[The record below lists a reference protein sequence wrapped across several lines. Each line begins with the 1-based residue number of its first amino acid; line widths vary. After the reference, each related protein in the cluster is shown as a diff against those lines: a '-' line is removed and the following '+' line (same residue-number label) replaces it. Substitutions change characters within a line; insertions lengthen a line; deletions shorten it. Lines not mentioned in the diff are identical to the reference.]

1 MKTEKEKLEAKSVA
15 QLKTYAKRVGVNLID
30 PKTGK
35 AKTKVQLING
45 IIMLQRLGKA
55 KKEIASV
62 VKKQASKKTATAS
75 RQTKMRGRDIAKDIE
90 RKAQAPGKRTS
101 ASGKK
106 YYERR
111 ANRSDVP
118 GTMLGAK
125 TVKAV
130 TPQDYAKRK
139 KAEVQAWYKACV
151 GDKPIAGLLALTF
164 DKKAGVYGNPEIL
177 IVIYRLPK
185 KTAKG
190 STYSHYVGAIRQSYG
205 NGIND
210 IEKYLTPVQ
219 FNKFYEN
226 TSRRTLDTG
235 TFNEMAKRDN
245 VIYS

>member
-15 QLKTYAKRVGVNLID
+15 QLKNYAKRVGVNLID

-62 VKKQASKKTATAS
+62 VKKQASKKTGAAS

-90 RKAQAPGKRTS
+90 RKAKAPGKRTS

-118 GTMLGAK
+118 GTMLGNSI
-125 TVKAV
+125 T
-130 TPQDYAKRK
+130 QDFRSIPNMRVF
-139 KAEVQAWYKACV
+139 E
-151 GDKPIAGLLALTF
+151 ITF
-164 DKKAGVYGNPEIL
+164 LGP
-177 IVIYRLPK
+177 
-185 KTAKG
+185 
-190 STYSHYVGAIRQSYG
+190 TYSSGARVK
-205 NGIND
+205 
-210 IEKYLTPVQ
+210 IEDYRFQESKIIPFDYSKNSEGEVALAY
-219 FNKFYEN
+219 FNKLGIKIDGYGQSKKGF
-226 TSRRTLDTG
+226 
-235 TFNEMAKRDN
+235 
-245 VIYS
+245 IYVTRNFEKSIKDKI